1 MSFFG
6 VCTISQGKKK
16 INLRFKPSRSVLSF
30 CTRNDHLFQF
40 KFVKCNLTTTSL
52 AVKWFI
58 SLAVKRFTSLAVKRF
73 TSVAVKRFTSVAVKR
88 PMSGQ
93 YHKCR
98 LTWYVVALY
107 TARICEFFIER
118 LCSGLSS
125 GSFSVFSSFIVIF
138 GAAVLQRV
146 FSCILFLSTI
156 LQGVHVVTFFKD
168 ANHKQQLVY
177 NVFCSYRVVAFW

>member
-58 SLAVKRFTSLAVKRF
+58 SLAVKRFTSLAVKWF

-88 PMSGQ
+88 PM
-93 YHKCR
+93 CR
-98 LTWYVVALY
+98 LTWCVVALN

-118 LCSGLSS
+118 LCSGLWS

-146 FSCILFLSTI
+146 FSCILFL
-156 LQGVHVVTFFKD
+156 
-168 ANHKQQLVY
+168 
-177 NVFCSYRVVAFW
+177 

>member
-16 INLRFKPSRSVLSF
+16 INLRFKPSRSVLFF

-40 KFVKCNLTTTSL
+40 EFVKCNLTTTSL

-88 PMSGQ
+88 PMS
-93 YHKCR
+93 
-98 LTWYVVALY
+98 LAD
-107 TARICEFFIER
+107 I
-118 LCSGLSS
+118 
-125 GSFSVFSSFIVIF
+125 
-138 GAAVLQRV
+138 QR
-146 FSCILFLSTI
+146 SIP
-156 LQGVHVVTFFKD
+156 
-168 ANHKQQLVY
+168 
-177 NVFCSYRVVAFW
+177 